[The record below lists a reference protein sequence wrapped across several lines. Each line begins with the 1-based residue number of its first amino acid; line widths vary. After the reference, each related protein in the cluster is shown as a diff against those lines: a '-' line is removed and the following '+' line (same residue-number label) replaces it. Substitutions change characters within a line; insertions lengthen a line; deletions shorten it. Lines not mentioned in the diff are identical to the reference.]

1 MPDRRILQMEEK
13 KDTPPPIVDQVKSYV
28 ETQLELTKLEAVE
41 KGSKFLAGFVVDI
54 IIGVCFVLGF
64 LFVSFALAL
73 LISHF
78 LGSYWA
84 GFGLMALLYLIVSF
98 IVINRKDKIRPALT
112 DLFIRNFFK

>member
-54 IIGVCFVLGF
+54 IIGVCFVLLILILLF
-64 LFVSFALAL
+64 LL
-73 LISHF
+73 LI
-78 LGSYWA
+78 
-84 GFGLMALLYLIVSF
+84 MA
-98 IVINRKDKIRPALT
+98 
-112 DLFIRNFFK
+112 FFVNK